1 MKVFS
6 QDTRLNYCQI
16 IIFHNFKFL
25 KTVLLLR
32 HKLRCSQECE
42 ESQRQHQLP
51 PAQFP
56 LGWCSWRGGC
66 WTWTSSPWPSCSP
79 RGPGPGTYMS
89 SVSPKVLPATNF
101 YPSLQLV
108 PGDLVVDP
116 GVHDVAGPL
125 GHALDHLDDVVS
137 EILISKLH
145 FLNSFSIILAPT

>member
-1 MKVFS
+1 MRMMKVFS
-6 QDTRLNYCQI
+6 QDTRLNYCPI

-66 WTWTSSPWPSCSP
+66 WTWTSSPWPSCSL

-89 SVSPKVLPATNF
+89 SVSPKVLPATNLLSQSSAGSWWF
-101 YPSLQLV
+101 GSWSRCPWCRWTTWPCSGS
-108 PGDLVVDP
+108 PGWCRVWN
-116 GVHDVAGPL
+116 
-125 GHALDHLDDVVS
+125 
-137 EILISKLH
+137 INI
-145 FLNSFSIILAPT
+145 

>member
-1 MKVFS
+1 
-6 QDTRLNYCQI
+6 
-16 IIFHNFKFL
+16 
-25 KTVLLLR
+25 
-32 HKLRCSQECE
+32 
-42 ESQRQHQLP
+42 
-51 PAQFP
+51 
-56 LGWCSWRGGC
+56 
-66 WTWTSSPWPSCSP
+66 
-79 RGPGPGTYMS
+79 MS

-108 PGDLVVDP
+108 PGDDLVANP